1 MLMTKKQ
8 LNDYIYNSFLP
19 DTAKRIID
27 ETPESNT
34 EYYDVYYIIKDKG
47 VDIDEFE
54 KKYLDKETT
63 GEIYTFRTEPL
74 NTKEAI
80 ECTAEFYKSVQI
92 ARESGVPDEEI
103 LKTKHDI
110 DKYFMS

>member
-47 VDIDEFE
+47 GT
-54 KKYLDKETT
+54 Y
-63 GEIYTFRTEPL
+63 G
-74 NTKEAI
+74 
-80 ECTAEFYKSVQI
+80 FYGGLCP
-92 ARESGVPDEEI
+92 A
-103 LKTKHDI
+103 
-110 DKYFMS
+110 